1 MVNSVNSTSN
11 TNVLYNGV
19 TLKSPQELYGG
30 STKVS
35 NPYTKDAVRVAGK
48 DNSNSELFQFG
59 VGALSGYKYQGA
71 FSEASNTL
79 GDAIMHGGVKE
90 VIGGIGQSSQILGVA
105 AYNAAGVGAIV
116 GGGVSALVNSA
127 KVLNGKQSFG
137 TGASNVVVD
146 SLQGAVSGIGGVAV
160 GGISAMAINALGF
173 AGTPVVIA
181 SVIGGAIGATAANR
195 LFKTEKVRSALQ
207 GY

>member
-1 MVNSVNSTSN
+1 MVNSVNSVN
-11 TNVLYNGV
+11 TTGNVYSGLV
-19 TLKSPQELYGG
+19 LKSPQELYGG
-30 STKVS
+30 SNSKTNTYRQDNV
-35 NPYTKDAVRVAGK
+35 NVAGRTPA
-48 DNSNSELFQFG
+48 NSELFQFG

-116 GGGVSALVNSA
+116 GGGVSALVNGA
-127 KVLNGKQSFG
+127 KVLNGRQSFG
-137 TGASNVVVD
+137 NGASNVVVD
-146 SLQGAVSGIGGVAV
+146 TLQGAVSGIGGVAV
-160 GGISAMAINALGF
+160 GGVSAMAINALGF

-181 SVIGGAIGATAANR
+181 SVIGGAVGATAANK
-195 LFKTEKVRSALQ
+195 LFKTERVRSALQ